1 MIKFL
6 SPVFLFLFLSFTPY
20 QKQESADLY
29 VGIYHFPTGS
39 NLPQVQVK
47 EKDNRLILSGAFGS
61 TWLVPTKVAD
71 EFTLL
76 DFDGKAT
83 FLRDSIKRKITKIH
97 LVIDN
102 VSFDEEGD
110 KIDFDDYGIKE

>member
-6 SPVFLFLFLSFTPY
+6 SPVFFFLFLSFIPY
-20 QKQESADLY
+20 QKQEQ
-29 VGIYHFPTGS
+29 GIYAGTYHFPVGS
-39 NLPQVQVK
+39 NLPQVQVTA
-47 EKDNRLILSGAFGS
+47 KDNHLILGGAFGS
-61 TWLVPTKVAD
+61 TWLMPTKVTD

-83 FLRDSIKRKITKIH
+83 FLRDSVKRKIIKIH
-97 LVIDN
+97 LVINN

-110 KIDFDDYGIKE
+110 KIDFDDYGTKE